1 MTLFQKPIQILQ
13 NKETKHDPPLTYDKK
28 KAVHGIINLL
38 YKANWLY
45 EMAKLPLYK
54 WRAV

>member
-45 EMAKLPLYK
+45 EMAKLLLYK